1 MNLFKIFGNSFLVGL
16 TGALMPGPLLVVA
29 LARAPANGPKTGP
42 ALTLGHGI
50 VELITVVILA
60 LGLAALVNDQ
70 PLIAR
75 VIAVVGGT
83 ALLLMA
89 LMMFFEIKRGG
100 ELQSNPGA
108 GATALNSKTGAAR
121 LVTDGALA
129 TISNPYWF
137 VWWATIGS
145 ALIVTSLNYGAI
157 GPPVVFVGHILSDLV
172 WYSFAAGV
180 VWQGKSLLAGRR
192 YQALIG
198 VCALFLLWLGGWFIY
213 SGLTGEI
220 EL

>member
-1 MNLFKIFGNSFLVGL
+1 MTLFEIFGNSFLVGL

-60 LGLAALVNDQ
+60 FGLAALVKDQ
-70 PLIAR
+70 PMIAR

-89 LMMFFEIKRGG
+89 VLMFFEIRRGRG
-100 ELQSNPGA
+100 LQSDSGA
-108 GATALNSKTGAAR
+108 AGLKSTVGAAR
-121 LVTDGALA
+121 LVGDGALA

-145 ALIVTSLNYGAI
+145 ALIVTSLNYGAV

-172 WYSFAAGV
+172 WYSFVAGV
-180 VWQGKSLLAGRR
+180 IWQGKKILSGRR
-192 YQALIG
+192 YRTLIG

-213 SGLTGEI
+213 SGLVGAI

>member
-1 MNLFKIFGNSFLVGL
+1 MTLFEIFGNSFLVGL

-60 LGLAALVNDQ
+60 FGLAALVKDQ
-70 PLIAR
+70 PMIAR

-89 LMMFFEIKRGG
+89 VMMFFEIRRGRG
-100 ELQSNPGA
+100 LPSDSGA
-108 GATALNSKTGAAR
+108 AGLKSTVCTAR
-121 LVTDGALA
+121 LVGDGALA

-145 ALIVTSLNYGAI
+145 ALIVTSLNYGAV

-172 WYSFAAGV
+172 WYSFVAGV
-180 VWQGKSLLAGRR
+180 IWQGKRILSGRR
-192 YQALIG
+192 YRALIG

-213 SGLTGEI
+213 SGLTGAI